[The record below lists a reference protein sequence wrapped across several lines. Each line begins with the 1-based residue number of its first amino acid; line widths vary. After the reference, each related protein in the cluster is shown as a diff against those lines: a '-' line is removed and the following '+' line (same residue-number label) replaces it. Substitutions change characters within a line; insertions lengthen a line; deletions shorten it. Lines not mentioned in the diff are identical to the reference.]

1 MIIYVNQITTRLI
14 YTLDF
19 VFKERGLS
27 YSLCDDFIA
36 FETIKDH
43 KFNYSDRYF
52 EGVKSMEPSSLLFD
66 VDIKIFGITE
76 GIFLNEP
83 CIAFNGNS
91 DPLAGIFYIMSRME
105 EYGDV
110 SKDKHLRFEGKNS
123 VLFRFD
129 WNEKAVCDRWAHALL
144 SFLEIEIDTPIGL
157 DNFLPTFDID
167 SAYAYRYK
175 GIIRN
180 SVSSFK
186 DFINGKR
193 KELILRQKVQSGFK
207 KDPFDTYDIIE
218 ATQDKGFQVLL
229 FWLLGDY
236 GKYDKNL
243 YYKHP
248 KHKKLIKRISE
259 RIEIGIHPSYKS
271 NLYYFYLHQ
280 EIERLEEIVNKRVHK
295 SRQHY
300 LKLQFPLSYQ
310 TLIDHEITDDY
321 TMGYA
326 DIAGFRAGTARS
338 FNWFDISKNE
348 VSNLRV
354 HPFAYMD
361 GTLNEYLH
369 LSPTEAK
376 NKIKHLYE
384 EVNQYGGD
392 FIFIWH
398 NETLG
403 DRRKWKGWLEVFYYT
418 LNLKNK

>member
-1 MIIYVNQITTRLI
+1 MIIYVDQITTRLI

-27 YSLCDDFIA
+27 YTLCDDFIA

-43 KFNYSDRYF
+43 KFNYSGRYF
-52 EGVKSMEPSSLLFD
+52 EGVKSIEPTSLLFD
-66 VDIKIFGITE
+66 EDLKVFGLTE
-76 GIFLNEP
+76 GVFQKEP

-91 DPLAGIFYIMSRME
+91 DPLAGIFYVLSRME

-110 SKDKHLRFEGKNS
+110 SRDNHLRFEGKNS
-123 VLFRFD
+123 VLFRFN
-129 WNEKAVCDRWAHALL
+129 WHEKAVCDRWAHALL
-144 SFLEIEIDTPIGL
+144 SFLEIEINTPIGI

-180 SVSSFK
+180 SLSSFK
-186 DFINGKR
+186 DFIYGRR
-193 KELILRQKVQSGFK
+193 KELMLRQKVQSGFK

-243 YYKHP
+243 SYKHP

-271 NLYYFYLHQ
+271 NSYYFYLHQ
-280 EIERLEEIVNKRVHK
+280 EIERLEGIVNKRVHK

-310 TLIDHEITDDY
+310 TLIDQEITDDY

-338 FNWFDISKNE
+338 FLWFDLSKNE
-348 VSNLRV
+348 ITTLRV

-369 LSPTEAK
+369 LSPEDAK
-376 NKIKHLYE
+376 NKIKQLHE

-403 DRRKWKGWLEVFYYT
+403 DKRKWKGWLEVFYYT